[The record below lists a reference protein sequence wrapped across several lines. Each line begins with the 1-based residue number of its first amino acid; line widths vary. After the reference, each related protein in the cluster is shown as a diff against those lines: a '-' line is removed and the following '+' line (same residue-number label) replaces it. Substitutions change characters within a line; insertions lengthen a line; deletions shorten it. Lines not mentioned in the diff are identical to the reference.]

1 MTSRTLPIASPA
13 QAGPSRVRLPLAP
26 ASREIDRS
34 WQPVYAVWEVTLRC
48 DLACRHCASRAGR
61 GRPDELTT
69 AEALDLVAQMAD
81 LGVKEVT
88 LIGGEAYLREDWTD
102 IIRAATAAGIV
113 VSVTTGGRGLTPER
127 ARAAKDAGL
136 DSASVSV
143 DGLTETHDA
152 LRALHGSFDAAMS
165 ALAAL
170 RGAGVRVSANTQL
183 GRASLHEMPELFE
196 RLLEAGIRA
205 WQVQLT
211 VPMGRA
217 ADEPQLVLEPYQ
229 VLEMMPMLARLFERA
244 RAAGVRIWPGNN
256 VGYFGPYETV
266 LRGGLPRGH
275 ATGCGAG
282 RTTLGIEANGDIK
295 GCPSLPTAEYVGGNL
310 REHRLREIWE
320 RSAPLRFTRDRG
332 VDELWGYCRGC
343 YYADVC
349 LGGCSWTAHTL
360 FGRRGNNPF
369 CHHRALEL
377 LREGKRERVVRTA
390 PAEGLPFDLAR
401 FDLVLEDWPE
411 AELDRAEELAR
422 TGVGWLAASPSAK
435 QG

>member
-1 MTSRTLPIASPA
+1 MTSRALPIAPD
-13 QAGPSRVRLPLAP
+13 PPRVRLPLAP
-26 ASREIDRS
+26 AAREIDQA

-88 LIGGEAYLREDWTD
+88 LIGGEAYLREDWTE
-102 IIRAATAAGIV
+102 IIRAAKAAGMI
-113 VSVTTGGRGLTPER
+113 VSVTTGGRALGPER
-127 ARAAKDAGL
+127 ARAARDAGL

-143 DGLTETHDA
+143 DGLPATHDA
-152 LRALHGSFDAAMS
+152 LRALHGSFDAAMN

-170 RGAGVRVSANTQL
+170 RDAGVRTSANTQL
-183 GRASLHEMPELFE
+183 GRASLHEMPELFD
-196 RLLEAGIRA
+196 RLVAAGIRA

-217 ADEPQLVLEPYQ
+217 ADEPDLVLEPYQ
-229 VLEMMPMLARLFERA
+229 MIELMPMLARLFERA
-244 RAAGVRIWPGNN
+244 REAGVRIWPGNN
-256 VGYFGPYETV
+256 VGYFGPHETV

-282 RTTLGIEANGDIK
+282 RTTLGIEANGDVK
-295 GCPSLPTAEYVGGNL
+295 GCPSLPTAEYVGGNV
-310 REHRLREIWE
+310 REHLLREIWE

-332 VDELWGYCRGC
+332 VDELWGYCAGC
-343 YYADVC
+343 YYAEVC

-390 PAEGLPFDLAR
+390 PAGGLPFDLGR
-401 FDLVLEDWPE
+401 FDLVVESWPQK
-411 AELDRAEELAR
+411 ELDQARELAR

-435 QG
+435 R